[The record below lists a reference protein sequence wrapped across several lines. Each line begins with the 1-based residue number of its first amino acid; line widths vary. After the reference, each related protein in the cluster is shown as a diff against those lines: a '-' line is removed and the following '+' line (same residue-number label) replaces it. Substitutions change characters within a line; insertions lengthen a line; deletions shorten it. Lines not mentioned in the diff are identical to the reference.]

1 MIKRT
6 NEILLQEHLDILNKE
21 KRKIFLIIKK
31 KKKTI
36 NKLKKRKKMPIVR
49 TNIEMLSRYC

>member
-36 NKLKKRKKMPIVR
+36 NKFKKRKK
-49 TNIEMLSRYC
+49 NAHCKD

>member
-21 KRKIFLIIKK
+21 KKKNIPYNKKEKK
-31 KKKTI
+31 KPLI
-36 NKLKKRKKMPIVR
+36 N
-49 TNIEMLSRYC
+49 